1 MIYKKIANLDSKK
14 NKRLEFV
21 KNLVSLLY
29 LFAFVFFIAAFC
41 IAEKLDM
48 QQKYIITAFW
58 CLSYLML
65 LDCSLSIE
73 SIKKVWIDYV
83 SKYSV
88 TAFICT
94 LIIPFL
100 YLYYGCFTV
109 IDCVFI
115 VVGVFLFLE
124 NIIIWKTM
132 AKYLP
137 KVFNL
142 YDCINSTVLLVALF
156 LFAVAICY
164 EIDVLF
170 YVTGAIT
177 ILCYFANFYEIIAT
191 SEVFTAKEVRS
202 TIIFASLKIVGAI
215 ALIIGI
221 LIELPQ
227 DIAEIV
233 TPVVASIMGGVIT
246 FGGVLLTINYNNRE
260 RRRTEILKLKP
271 FLVYNNSFDNLDVNT
286 IQKFSVISYDSNL
299 RLGDDKTYVLDRLF
313 VVRNVSKNACMLN
326 YLKINDTKFY
336 GQSKVILPD
345 ENILIITD
353 TKGNIF
359 YFNEK
364 INSIALGICDLNY
377 NMYEYNVRFCEGIMH
392 INDIKK
398 EDFACDY
405 ILDEKNVVHAR
416 QIACDFIDCSSEIIG
431 SGLKKNDEQDLISE
445 EKNGGVGQK

>member
-260 RRRTEILKLKP
+260 RRRAELLKIKP
-271 FLVYNNSFDNLDVNT
+271 FLVYHNSFDYIDVKN
-286 IQKFSVISYDSNL
+286 IQKFSVISVSQNM
-299 RLGDDKTYVLDRLF
+299 RLGDNNTYILDHLF
-313 VVRNVSKNACMLN
+313 VVRNVSKNACVLS
-326 YLKINDTKFY
+326 YIKINDKKFY
-336 GQSKVILPD
+336 DQPRVFLPN
-345 ENILIITD
+345 ENVLINANTH
-353 TKGNIF
+353 GNVF
-359 YFNEK
+359 YFSEE
-364 INSIALGICDLNY
+364 INSISLGVYDLNY
-377 NMYEYNVRFCEGIMH
+377 NLYEYDVHFSKSIIH
-392 INDIKK
+392 INNVKR
-398 EDFACDY
+398 EDYACDY
-405 ILDEKNVVHAR
+405 ILDENNVVHAR
-416 QIACDFIDCSSEIIG
+416 QIVCDFIDCSSETIG
-431 SGLKKNDEQDLISE
+431 SGLKKDDKEN
-445 EKNGGVGQK
+445 

>member
-100 YLYYGCFTV
+100 HLYYGCLTV
-109 IDCVFI
+109 TDCVFI
-115 VVGVFLFLE
+115 VVGVFLFFE

-142 YDCINSTVLLVALF
+142 YDCINSTVLLGALF

-191 SEVFTAKEVRS
+191 SAVFTAKEVRS

-227 DIAEIV
+227 DIAGVV
-233 TPVVASIMGGVIT
+233 TPVVASVMGGAIT

-260 RRRTEILKLKP
+260 RRRAEILKLKP
-271 FLVYNNSFDNLDVNT
+271 FLVYDNSFDIMYTNKIREFCIV
-286 IQKFSVISYDSNL
+286 SYDPNML
-299 RLGDDKTYVLDRLF
+299 LGNDETFILGKSF
-313 VVRNVSKNACMLN
+313 AVRNVSKNACILS
-326 YLKINDTKFY
+326 YLKINDKKMY
-336 GQSKVILPD
+336 GQQQVLLPD
-345 ENILIITD
+345 EDILINTD

-364 INSIALGICDLNY
+364 IKSIALGIYDLNY
-377 NMYEYNVRFCEGIMH
+377 NMYEYGVRFCEGVMH
-392 INDIKK
+392 INDIKQ
-398 EDFACDY
+398 EDYACAYVFD
-405 ILDEKNVVHAR
+405 DNNVVHAR
-416 QIACDFIDCSSEIIG
+416 QIVCDFIDCSSEIIG
-431 SGLKKNDEQDLISE
+431 SGLKKDDK
-445 EKNGGVGQK
+445 EK